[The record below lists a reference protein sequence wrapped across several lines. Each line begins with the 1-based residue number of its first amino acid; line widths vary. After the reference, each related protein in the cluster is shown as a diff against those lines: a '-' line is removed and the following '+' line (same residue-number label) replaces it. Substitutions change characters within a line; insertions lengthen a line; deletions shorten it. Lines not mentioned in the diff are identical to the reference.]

1 MEMVEVADRAPVEY
15 WSMDDLTRHYSS
27 KGRLTEG
34 HLGRAWLFD
43 SSPVI
48 PTEHAFGN
56 FADALGLS
64 FWIRVS
70 NPAISQPS
78 ICGWGENG
86 SGPVLSYD
94 GVGFHLGTTNELP
107 VPNSGQ
113 LEAESAKV
121 QGASRA
127 SKNPGHAGSGYVDF
141 SKDVGESIEWIFQVE
156 SAGEYLL
163 RFRYALPGGGRPLKV
178 ELDGAVLVA
187 SYAFADSKTWES
199 WQNADIPVRLE
210 PGNHVVRLSSIGS
223 SGPNV
228 DYLAILNT
236 DHAPNF
242 HSPTPDSSPSGKP
255 LLAKEVWHHVA
266 VSASNG
272 KATFFLDGEKLGV
285 EPFLTESFARDT
297 EFYLGPKLRGGPFK
311 LDEFRLYSRPLKEAE
326 VKELLAR

>member
-1 MEMVEVADRAPVEY
+1 MVLVFIWGLLMSCLFLIAGNWKRNPPRCKVPQEQVRTVA
-15 WSMDDLTRHYSS
+15 M
-27 KGRLTEG
+27 
-34 HLGRAWLFD
+34 
-43 SSPVI
+43 
-48 PTEHAFGN
+48 
-56 FADALGLS
+56 
-64 FWIRVS
+64 
-70 NPAISQPS
+70 
-78 ICGWGENG
+78 
-86 SGPVLSYD
+86 
-94 GVGFHLGTTNELP
+94 
-107 VPNSGQ
+107 
-113 LEAESAKV
+113 LEAD
-121 QGASRA
+121 
-127 SKNPGHAGSGYVDF
+127 VDF

-156 SAGEYLL
+156 RAGEYLL

-236 DHAPNF
+236 DDAPNF

-272 KATFFLDGEKLGV
+272 KATFF
-285 EPFLTESFARDT
+285 
-297 EFYLGPKLRGGPFK
+297 
-311 LDEFRLYSRPLKEAE
+311 
-326 VKELLAR
+326 